1 MKQGKINA
9 SFCRYFTKNF
19 LYWNKS
25 LLWIKKK
32 EEERGIAKNDIL
44 CLSLPYLSENKSVKN
59 KFSLFSL
66 FPFLSFFMEGHSS
79 NNNLYR
85 VLGIQKTAT
94 PEEIKKVISRLL

>member
-1 MKQGKINA
+1 MHPFVGILPRI
-9 SFCRYFTKNF
+9 FCIGTKAYCG
-19 LYWNKS
+19 L
-25 LLWIKKK
+25 KKK